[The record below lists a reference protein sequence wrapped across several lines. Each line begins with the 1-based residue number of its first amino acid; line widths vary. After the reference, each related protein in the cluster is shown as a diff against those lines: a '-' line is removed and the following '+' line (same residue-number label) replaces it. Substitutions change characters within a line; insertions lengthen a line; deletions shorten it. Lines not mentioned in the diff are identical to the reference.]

1 MSLILVRYAE
11 IGLKSRPVRRRF
23 ESILRENITKMLIRD
38 GIESLISSDE
48 GRLYLECDDVE
59 KATVSLRRVFGVA
72 SISVTE
78 VFEGGLSEIC
88 SSAAEYSKGRLQ
100 QGQSFAVRPR
110 REGVHEYTS
119 VDLGREVGS
128 AIFLANE
135 FLDVRVNLRDPDVEF
150 FVEVR
155 QKKAYL
161 FTDYLS
167 GPGGLPMGSQGKVVA
182 VVDNNNDAL
191 AAWLMMRRGCEA
203 LILGQGPL
211 ELLQRYD
218 TDLRFYK
225 GRFEDIYKD
234 HDILGVVYGYTID
247 EMQNIEQAHNPEL
260 TSFHPLVG
268 MSKEEIGKMF
278 VDMV

>member
-23 ESILRENITKMLIRD
+23 ESMLRENITKMLIRD

-48 GRLYLECDDVE
+48 GRLYLECNDVD
-59 KATVSLRRVFGVA
+59 KAIVSLRRVFGVA

-78 VFEGGLSEIC
+78 LFEGGLSEIC
-88 SSAAEYSKGRLQ
+88 SFAAGYSAGRLHE
-100 QGQSFAVRPR
+100 GQSFAVRPR
-110 REGVHEYTS
+110 REGVHDYTS

-135 FLDVRVNLRDPDVEF
+135 SLNVRVNLSNPDVQF

-161 FTDYLS
+161 FTEYLS

-182 VVDNNNDAL
+182 VVDDMKGAL
-191 AAWLMMRRGCEA
+191 AAWLMMRRGCKA
-203 LILGQGPL
+203 LIYGQGPL
-211 ELLQRYD
+211 ELLHQYD

-225 GRFEDIYKD
+225 GELKD
-234 HDILGVVYGYTID
+234 VSNNRDILGVVYGYTLD
-247 EMQNIEQAHNPEL
+247 EMDLIESVHNPEL
-260 TSFHPLVG
+260 TSFHPLIG
-268 MSKEEIGKMF
+268 MSKEEIEKMF
-278 VDMV
+278 EDMV

>member
-191 AAWLMMRRGCEA
+191 AAWLMMRRGCKA

>member
-23 ESILRENITKMLIRD
+23 ESMLRENITKMLIRD

-48 GRLYLECDDVE
+48 GRLYLECNDVD
-59 KATVSLRRVFGVA
+59 KAIVSLRRVFGVA

-78 VFEGGLSEIC
+78 LFEGGLSEIC
-88 SSAAEYSKGRLQ
+88 SFAAGYSAGRLHE
-100 QGQSFAVRPR
+100 GQSFAVRPR
-110 REGVHEYTS
+110 REGVHDYTS

-135 FLDVRVNLRDPDVEF
+135 SLNVRVNLSNPDVQF

-161 FTDYLS
+161 FTEYLS

-182 VVDNNNDAL
+182 VVDDMKGAL
-191 AAWLMMRRGCEA
+191 AAWLMMRRGCKA
-203 LILGQGPL
+203 LIYGQGPL
-211 ELLQRYD
+211 ELLQQYD

-225 GRFEDIYKD
+225 GELKD
-234 HDILGVVYGYTID
+234 VSNNRDILGVVYGYTLD
-247 EMQNIEQAHNPEL
+247 EMDLIESVHNPEL
-260 TSFHPLVG
+260 TSFHPLIG
-268 MSKEEIGKMF
+268 MSKEEIEKMF
-278 VDMV
+278 EDMV